1 MGDTIKLTTG
11 RVNNGGIRTGIVHAR
26 GSLSVGIVTF
36 NSVFAVLLVLLFF
49 FFSIVRKGM
58 LRDVMTVLLMTNVT
72 FLFAAMTTGTVT
84 VINAGPMSK
93 VALVALVLTSM
104 MVITIKLGNTANVIT
119 TLIVNNIIYATL
131 SVTNKFVASLGV
143 NC

>member
-1 MGDTIKLTTG
+1 M
-11 RVNNGGIRTGIVHAR
+11 
-26 GSLSVGIVTF
+26 VTF
-36 NSVFAVLLVLLFF
+36 KSVFAVLLVLLFF